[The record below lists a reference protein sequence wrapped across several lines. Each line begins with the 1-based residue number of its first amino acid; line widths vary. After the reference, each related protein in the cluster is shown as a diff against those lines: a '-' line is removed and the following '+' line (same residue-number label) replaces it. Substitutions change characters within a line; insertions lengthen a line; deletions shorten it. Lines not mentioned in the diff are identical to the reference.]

1 MPTIL
6 VADDDANI
14 RELVCL
20 FLRKDGFTTVEAAD
34 GKEAM
39 AVYASTHVDIYGI
52 GLCEQISK
60 RGDCICRNR

>member
-20 FLRKDGFTTVEAAD
+20 FLRNDGFATAEAARFLLYSNLRSN
-34 GKEAM
+34 GS
-39 AVYASTHVDIYGI
+39 VQV
-52 GLCEQISK
+52 L
-60 RGDCICRNR
+60 R